1 MDATVVCKSLG
12 YAAALVAMGGAAY
25 GPGTG
30 QVCVHVC
37 MVQYVAYLHL
47 HGVCSV
53 RSWRVYSVGCILT
66 VASMDGGVTLSVMS
80 SRKCICRTGFP
91 IIPTPHPHTSSPHL
105 ISTPHPHTSSP
116 HLISTPHLHTSSP
129 HLIPTPH
136 PHTSFPHFIP
146 TPHPHTSSPHVRVFF
161 DLFFIHLP

>member
-1 MDATVVCKSLG
+1 MPDR
-12 YAAALVAMGGAAY
+12 MGPGGCHCCVQEPWICSSIGCYGRSCY

-66 VASMDGGVTLSVMS
+66 EASMDGGVTLSVMS
-80 SRKCICRTGFP
+80 SGKCISRTGSP
-91 IIPTPHPHTSSPHL
+91 SSPHL
-105 ISTPHPHTSSP
+105 IPLHP
-116 HLISTPHLHTSSP
+116 HTSSP

-136 PHTSFPHFIP
+136 PHTSSPQSASLTFPFPLCI
-146 TPHPHTSSPHVRVFF
+146 SL
-161 DLFFIHLP
+161 DLFLLP

>member
-12 YAAALVAMGGAAY
+12 YATALVAMGRAAY

-53 RSWRVYSVGCILT
+53 RSWRVYSVGCKLT
-66 VASMDGGVTLSVMS
+66 VAWMVG
-80 SRKCICRTGFP
+80 
-91 IIPTPHPHTSSPHL
+91 
-105 ISTPHPHTSSP
+105 
-116 HLISTPHLHTSSP
+116 
-129 HLIPTPH
+129 
-136 PHTSFPHFIP
+136 
-146 TPHPHTSSPHVRVFF
+146 
-161 DLFFIHLP
+161 LP